1 MKIFPLLL
9 GLSIFLCYN
18 YLGHYLQNSAFY
30 IDGFFIKVIIS
41 FCLGLIYYKFLKLD
55 LSIKTI
61 FLSAFVAYAGQ
72 AIVTAFS
79 KVSEGDSVAK
89 AITIGVVS
97 EIFTLIAVSVT
108 LILIIKLLPN
118 KFVLQKSIAESD

>member
-1 MKIFPLLL
+1 MKTLPLLL
-9 GLSIFLCYN
+9 GLSIFLCVN
-18 YLGHYLQNSAFY
+18 FLGHNLQNSTFY
-30 IDGFFIKVIIS
+30 IDGFFIKIIFS
-41 FCLGLIYYKFLKLD
+41 FCLGLIYYKLLKLE

-61 FLSAFVAYAGQ
+61 FLTAFVAYVGQ
-72 AIVTAFS
+72 AIVRALS

-118 KFVLQKSIAESD
+118 KFILQKSIAESD